1 MDPQV
6 INEFPLAAKII
17 VYIGTPMILGLCTAV
32 GVLWKAKEARDIY
45 IKEQDK
51 ANLQVL
57 INLSKMFE
65 IMQVDIAKLP
75 TEVSRELST
84 IFSEIRMALKKR

>member
-17 VYIGTPMILGLCTAV
+17 VYIGTPMIVGLCTAV
-32 GVLWKAKEARDIY
+32 GVLWKAKEARDNY

-65 IMQVDIAKLP
+65 IMQIDIAKLP

-84 IFSEIRMALKKR
+84 IFSEIRMALKKK